1 VKSSNLEKFSPPPF
15 GVKHNIKK
23 GTKHEK
29 SCSKRKY
36 TIAFE
41 SRLSVASLLAART
54 ENPKRTIERVANSTA
69 PAVKELS
76 TFHLY
81 FCSHISFHKQ
91 FVLHQF
97 DEPQRKLLYHVT
109 SVWSGTFPV
118 WLRLLVRTSFS
129 QVRST
134 CFPKPPEPS
143 PPWALILGPHANPPG
158 PFKVSLWR
166 EVSLRETFPEGVPY
180 RAPLKRNIPDLAP
193 LARSNFQPRK
203 WLKPI
208 DRYLRLNRF
217 DQRSAS
223 LVISDR
229 GIFEFRLSPG
239 TFFWCCPF
247 GLSRISCSGACVTTT
262 RMIQRMM
269 INHIQSRGISGEFA
283 LLLNCWLCARTIKA
297 VFQQQCKKLVEF
309 SLF

>member
-1 VKSSNLEKFSPPPF
+1 MCSPPF

-109 SVWSGTFPV
+109 SVWFSV
-118 WLRLLVRTSFS
+118 WW
-129 QVRST
+129 ST
-134 CFPKPPEPS
+134 
-143 PPWALILGPHANPPG
+143 I
-158 PFKVSLWR
+158 
-166 EVSLRETFPEGVPY
+166 Y
-180 RAPLKRNIPDLAP
+180 RAE
-193 LARSNFQPRK
+193 
-203 WLKPI
+203 
-208 DRYLRLNRF
+208 
-217 DQRSAS
+217 AS
-223 LVISDR
+223 LVNLLCCLIVDCVLERLKPFFSNNVKNWLNFHCFNFTNMSAFHQYLEHNPGLMEKRYRSDNKHWANPTAFKRNSPLPGNSFYHTFKLRWLRFHKPCSYQSTLSISSFFHR
-229 GIFEFRLSPG
+229 RLQQ
-239 TFFWCCPF
+239 T
-247 GLSRISCSGACVTTT
+247 LKTRIYSCV
-262 RMIQRMM
+262 
-269 INHIQSRGISGEFA
+269 
-283 LLLNCWLCARTIKA
+283 
-297 VFQQQCKKLVEF
+297 
-309 SLF
+309 